1 MNEFMREAL
10 IGCLG
15 AFISAVFTYRSSRD
29 KDSVDREDVYA
40 DHTPMLWDKI
50 DQQSKTIEEQSKTI
64 DALTRQVEKLRTEN
78 ARLTRQVTKLTAQV
92 SKLSRGSENAKNQ

>member
-29 KDSVDREDVYA
+29 KDSIDREDVYA

-50 DQQSKTIEEQSKTI
+50 DKQSKTIEDQSRTI
-64 DALTRQVEKLRTEN
+64 DTLAKQVEKLRTEN
-78 ARLTRQVTKLTAQV
+78 ARLARQITELTEQV
-92 SKLSRGSENAKNQ
+92 KRLSRGA

>member
-50 DQQSKTIEEQSKTI
+50 DQQSKTI

-78 ARLTRQVTKLTAQV
+78 TRLTRQVTKLTAQV
-92 SKLSRGSENAKNQ
+92 SKLSRGSENE